1 MSKFYAYSN
10 EIRKSIFICQV
21 IKPINLKLNFY
32 FAKIAKTNYII
43 SLYLIY
49 LSFFMY
55 GIGQRSLFS

>member
-49 LSFFMY
+49 LFIFFY
-55 GIGQRSLFS
+55 V